1 MMRFVDDARK
11 FAREISATLGRLS
24 RRQDE
29 ISVQQADLGLQV
41 ELLRE
46 AVGRLEARQ
55 IEQAGFSGLGESEFR
70 AFSQWGEDGAI
81 QALIRLVPI
90 RQNVFVEFGI
100 QDYREANTRFL
111 LLNNHWR
118 GLVLECDEE
127 SVASLKTTRAYLN
140 HPLTVACAFVT
151 RDNINQLLSE
161 NGVSGEIGLLSIDVD
176 GNDYWIWEAID
187 VVRPSIVVAEYNHR
201 FGPERAVTIPYDP
214 NFSREKAHASM
225 IYYGA
230 SLAALA
236 QVGRRKGYDLVGCT
250 RSGVN
255 AFFVRSDLRPDV
267 LPALTSTEAYVAG
280 SVAEWR
286 DDSGQQLRV
295 TPEREQALLFSLP
308 LVDVSQRRDGE
319 PVC

>member
-11 FAREISATLGRLS
+11 FARDISATLGRLS

-29 ISVQQADLGLQV
+29 MSAQQVDLSRQV

-55 IEQAGFSGLGESEFR
+55 IEQAGFSGLAQAEFR
-70 AFSQWGEDGAI
+70 AFSQWGEDGII

-90 RQNVFVEFGI
+90 RQKVFVEFGI

-111 LLNNHWR
+111 LLNNQWR
-118 GLVLECDEE
+118 GVVLECDAE
-127 SVASLKTTRAYLN
+127 SVAALKSTRAYLN
-140 HPLTVACAFVT
+140 HALTAACAFVT
-151 RDNINQLLSE
+151 RDNINQLLVE
-161 NGVSGEIGLLSIDVD
+161 NGAQGEIGLLSIDVD

-187 VVRPSIVVAEYNHR
+187 EVRPSIVVAEYNHR
-201 FGPERAVTIPYDP
+201 FGPERTVTIPYDP
-214 NFSREKAHASM
+214 NFSREKAHPSM

-236 QVGRRKGYDLVGCT
+236 QIGLRKGYELVGCT

-255 AFFVRSDLRPDV
+255 AFFVRADLRPDA
-267 LPALTSTEAYVAG
+267 LPALTPSEAYVSGA
-280 SVAEWR
+280 VAEWR
-286 DDSGQQLRV
+286 DEGGQQLRV
-295 TPEREQALLFSLP
+295 APEQEQALLLTLP
-308 LVDVSQRRDGE
+308 LVDVAQRRDGD

>member
-29 ISVQQADLGLQV
+29 MSAQQADLGRQV

-55 IEQAGFSGLGESEFR
+55 IEQSGFTGLAESEFR
-70 AFSQWGEDGAI
+70 AFSQWGEDGII

-90 RQNVFVEFGI
+90 RQKVFVEFGI

-127 SVASLKTTRAYLN
+127 SVAALKTTRAYLN
-140 HPLTVACAFVT
+140 HPLTAERAFVT
-151 RDNINQLLSE
+151 RENINQLLTE
-161 NGVSGEIGLLSIDVD
+161 NGLKGDIGLLSIDVD

-187 VVRPSIVVAEYNHR
+187 EVRPSIVVAEYNHR

-214 NFSREKAHASM
+214 HFSREKAHPSM

-236 QVGRRKGYDLVGCT
+236 QIGLRKGYDLVGCT

-255 AFFVRSDLRPDV
+255 AFFVRADLRPDA
-267 LPALTSTEAYVAG
+267 LPALSPLEAYVAG

-286 DDSGQQLRV
+286 DESGRQVRV
-295 TPEREQALLFSLP
+295 APEEERALLFSLP
-308 LVDVSQRRDGE
+308 LVDVAQRRDGS